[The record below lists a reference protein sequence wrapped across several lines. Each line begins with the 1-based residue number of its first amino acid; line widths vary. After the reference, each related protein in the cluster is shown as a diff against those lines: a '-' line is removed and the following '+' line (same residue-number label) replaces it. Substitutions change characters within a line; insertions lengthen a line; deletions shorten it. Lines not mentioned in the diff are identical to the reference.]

1 MGFSFYFG
9 LRKERKMS
17 KPNLKETFRSLKRAA
32 SKHSP
37 QILTGLGIAGVVAT
51 TVLAVKATPKAV
63 RLVDAEE
70 RAKGEQLTTKEVIKT
85 TWKCYIP
92 TAVSLTTSIVCL
104 VSANSVN
111 TRRNAALAAAYKLS
125 ETAFIEYKDK
135 VVETFGEKKERT
147 VREKISE
154 DRVKNNPPQ
163 QNNIVMT
170 GKGNDLYL
178 EPISMRYFYSD
189 RNSVEKVQND
199 LNKRMLYDVNGY
211 ISLNDLYDEL
221 GLEHSIIG
229 YELGWNAYNLLEIDF
244 DPVFTPDGRP
254 CSSLIFTT
262 GPKYDYTH
270 F

>member
-1 MGFSFYFG
+1 MDSLFCFG
-9 LRKERKMS
+9 LRKEKHMK
-17 KPNLKETFRSLKRAA
+17 KPNINEAFKSLKRST

-37 QILTGLGIAGVVAT
+37 QILTGLGIAGVVST
-51 TVLAVKATPKAV
+51 TALAIKATPKAI
-63 RLVDAEE
+63 RLIEE
-70 RAKGEQLTTKEVIKT
+70 KKEEKNDNLTPMEVVKA

-92 TAVSLTTSIVCL
+92 TAVSMATSIACL
-104 VSANSVN
+104 VCASSVN
-111 TRRNAALAAAYKLS
+111 TKRNAALAAAYKIS

-135 VVETFGEKKERT
+135 VVETIGEKKERT

-163 QNNIVMT
+163 QNNIIMT

-189 RNSVEKVQND
+189 RNSVEKVQNE
-199 LNKRMLYDVNGY
+199 LNKRMLYDVGGY

-221 GLEHSIIG
+221 GLEHSVIG

-254 CSSLIFTT
+254 CSSMIFTT